1 MKKMKV
7 TKTLFTNKI
16 TYAFISV
23 DDGHPVT
30 KQEELALFSGE
41 PISEEKAKKILRSHN
56 STAVFIGLV
65 STSATYAVAADKF
78 IAVAEVVN
86 G

>member
-30 KQEELALFSGE
+30 KQAELTVYSGE
-41 PISEEKAKKILRSHN
+41 AVSEEKAQKILRSHV
-56 STAVFIGLV
+56 SGAVYLGV
-65 STSATYAVAADKF
+65 EATSATYAVAADKF

-86 G
+86 E

>member
-16 TYAFISV
+16 DYAFITV

-30 KQEELALFSGE
+30 KQEELVVFSGE
-41 PISEEKAKKILRSHN
+41 ALGEEKAKKILKTHN
-56 STAVFIGLV
+56 STALFVGVV

-86 G
+86 A